1 MIRRGSQ
8 ADAPFMRSMLAH
20 AYGWRVNAL
29 DAEIPLTRY
38 VDNWGRSGD
47 LALIAHETG
56 NRVGAAW
63 LRRFRESDAGYGFI
77 DEATPEL
84 SIAVVPSRRRH
95 GVGQELLDALLALAK
110 AEGHAAVSLSVEE
123 NSRAVAFYE
132 RNGFER
138 VRESAGGVVMRRA
151 LASDT
156 S

>member
-1 MIRRGSQ
+1 
-8 ADAPFMRSMLAH
+8 MRSMLAH

-110 AEGHAAVSLSVEE
+110 VEGHAAVSLSVEE

>member
-1 MIRRGSQ
+1 
-8 ADAPFMRSMLAH
+8 MRSMLAH
-20 AYGWRVNAL
+20 AYGWRVNAF
-29 DAEIPLTRY
+29 DADIPLTRY
-38 VDNWGRSGD
+38 VDNWGRPGD

-63 LRRFRESDAGYGFI
+63 LRRFRESNAGYGFV
-77 DEATPEL
+77 DEETPEL

-95 GVGQELLDALLALAK
+95 GVGQELLDALLEKAR
-110 AEGHAAVSLSVEE
+110 AEGYTAVSLSVEE

-151 LASDT
+151 LV
-156 S
+156 